1 MLKEFT
7 DGFYLIT
14 EQQFK
19 SFSTKH
25 SGKDLK
31 ETDDV

>member
-1 MLKEFT
+1 MLREFT

-14 EQQFK
+14 KQQFK
-19 SFSTKH
+19 LFATKH